1 MGEIKGT
8 TKLVGLIGWPVNH
21 SLSPQMHN
29 AAFADKGLDFCY
41 VAFPVKPAA
50 LKQAILGLRAL
61 GMIGANVAVG
71 VSVGKD
77 VGVGEGRGVT
87 VGPLGGLAY
96 VATMLNSAVSTQRLA
111 SSTSSPAVR

>member
-8 TKLVGLIGWPVNH
+8 TKLVGLIGWPVSH

-41 VAFPVKPAA
+41 VALPVKPAA

-61 GMIGANVAVG
+61 GMIGANV
-71 VSVGKD
+71 
-77 VGVGEGRGVT
+77 T
-87 VGPLGGLAY
+87 QPPLQICKNP
-96 VATMLNSAVSTQRLA
+96 T
-111 SSTSSPAVR
+111 